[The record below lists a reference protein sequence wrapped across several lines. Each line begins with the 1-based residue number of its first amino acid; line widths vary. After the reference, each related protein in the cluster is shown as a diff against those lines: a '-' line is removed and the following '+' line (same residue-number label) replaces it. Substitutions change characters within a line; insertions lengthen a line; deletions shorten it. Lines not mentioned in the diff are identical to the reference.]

1 VLIGQSLPPVTTSI
15 YKIRK
20 MIKNERI
27 IDAGF
32 IISDTFMAVKKSSAT
47 HS

>member
-20 MIKNERI
+20 MILPNLLPLK
-27 IDAGF
+27 
-32 IISDTFMAVKKSSAT
+32 
-47 HS
+47 